1 MFTIPHNTQI
11 CYRPSTTHQYSV
23 NMLHSSKQ

>member
-1 MFTIPHNTQI
+1 MFTIPQNAQI

-23 NMLHSSKQ
+23 NMPRSSKQ